1 MSLVSKEK
9 EEATESSFRI
19 PRGQEI
25 MGDPSEIDE
34 VPISDPPATHPRT
47 WSESSASFADQLISP
62 TSAGSGFSL
71 ETSGEFE
78 FEICGRCGKGVLS
91 ILSSSVLIRDM
102 IVHVMQ
108 ASCPRNSLPCMAQEV
123 YFCKVCDAHSTVS
136 TIIQTLHL
144 SLTMWF

>member
-71 ETSGEFE
+71 ETSGEFDTSLNLK
-78 FEICGRCGKGVLS
+78 FVGGV
-91 ILSSSVLIRDM
+91 
-102 IVHVMQ
+102 
-108 ASCPRNSLPCMAQEV
+108 A
-123 YFCKVCDAHSTVS
+123 KVCCRYFHQVY
-136 TIIQTLHL
+136 
-144 SLTMWF
+144 